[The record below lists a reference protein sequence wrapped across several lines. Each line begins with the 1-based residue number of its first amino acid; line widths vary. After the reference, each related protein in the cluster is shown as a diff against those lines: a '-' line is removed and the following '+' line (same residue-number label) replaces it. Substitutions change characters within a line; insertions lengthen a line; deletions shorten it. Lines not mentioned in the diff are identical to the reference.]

1 MLLQNKFHHHPS
13 AAVRSAVTE
22 RHHGEPHV
30 FLDGVR
36 HLFVLR
42 DRTPNSLN
50 RTTGRLWRP
59 NPHRACTNLCARTL
73 RPGATSIIMR
83 FLCPQTWGRYGYTN
97 MMAAI
102 AKVPEDS
109 ETTRLI
115 EQAARGDQEGAKPR
129 STTALR
135 IQDSAKTHR
144 R

>member
-1 MLLQNKFHHHPS
+1 
-13 AAVRSAVTE
+13 VRSAVTE
-22 RHHGEPHV
+22 RHHGEPHLFV
-30 FLDGVR
+30 DGVR

-42 DRTPNSLN
+42 DNTPNSLN
-50 RTTGRLWRP
+50 RTTGCLCRP
-59 NPHRACTNLCARTL
+59 SPPRACTNLPAGTL
-73 RPGATSIIMR
+73 WPGATWIIMR
-83 FLCPQTWGRYGYTN
+83 FLGPQTWGRSGYRN
-97 MMAAI
+97 MMAAM

-144 R
+144 RRSSRRS